1 MKIKS
6 YLSFLERQLH
16 GILKVLF
23 HYVHTKVAVSIV
35 NYDPMVP
42 EQQFIVER
50 YLILEQRLS
59 KDFKK

>member
-1 MKIKS
+1 MVTSPWHRDGVIPLLT
-6 YLSFLERQLH
+6 Y
-16 GILKVLF
+16 
-23 HYVHTKVAVSIV
+23 HTKVAVSIV
-35 NYDPMVP
+35 NYGSRVP